1 MIVQITLPHVRQ
13 MIYFKRTPSGL
24 RTATAICAPA
34 SSPRISARCS
44 CVRGAYA
51 PPSRSAEGLGDFSD
65 LLAEAD
71 PAGAAGA
78 ACSALGRLGA
88 GRLRARVPVPVRVQ
102 AAALRKA
109 SGHGVLKPVSSS
121 GLFILALCWLSS
133 VIGVVSFFTAATGAC
148 MMLLLLHGSSAGAC
162 RSQ

>member
-1 MIVQITLPHVRQ
+1 MC
-13 MIYFKRTPSGL
+13 
-24 RTATAICAPA
+24 ATQTF
-34 SSPRISARCS
+34 SF
-44 CVRGAYA
+44 
-51 PPSRSAEGLGDFSD
+51 EDLGYFSD
-65 LLAEAD
+65 LLAEAE
-71 PAGAAGA
+71 PAAAGA
-78 ACSALGRLGA
+78 ACSRQVESGQALGA
-88 GRLRARVPVPVRVQ
+88 GRVRARVPVPVRVQ

-148 MMLLLLHGSSAGAC
+148 MMLLLLLHGSSAGAC

>member
-1 MIVQITLPHVRQ
+1 

-34 SSPRISARCS
+34 SSPRIWARCS

-51 PPSRSAEGLGDFSD
+51 PPSRSTEGLGDFSD

-102 AAALRKA
+102 AATLRKA
-109 SGHGVLKPVSSS
+109 SGHGVAKA

>member
-1 MIVQITLPHVRQ
+1 
-13 MIYFKRTPSGL
+13 MIYFKRPPSGL

-34 SSPRISARCS
+34 SSPRIWARCS

-51 PPSRSAEGLGDFSD
+51 PPSRSTEGLGDFSD

-78 ACSALGRLGA
+78 ACSALGRLSGLD
-88 GRLRARVPVPVRVQ
+88 GY
-102 AAALRKA
+102 
-109 SGHGVLKPVSSS
+109 GHGFQCQFECRPPHFVRRVGTASLKPVSSS

-148 MMLLLLHGSSAGAC
+148 MMLLLLLHGSSAGAC

>member
-1 MIVQITLPHVRQ
+1 

-78 ACSALGRLGA
+78 ACSALWA
-88 GRLRARVPVPVRVQ
+88 GSGLDGYEHGFKYQFECRPPHF
-102 AAALRKA
+102 LRKA
-109 SGHGVLKPVSSS
+109 SGHGVAKA

-133 VIGVVSFFTAATGAC
+133 VIGGVSFFRR
-148 MMLLLLHGSSAGAC
+148 LPPE
-162 RSQ
+162 RV